1 MNENEIAGV
10 AETSAALI
18 LTDEAFTR
26 SSTRSSKYLVARKV
40 QAVDAVVD
48 TSKTVPCIVHVRVSC

>member
-1 MNENEIAGV
+1 MNETEIAEV

-26 SSTRSSKYLVARKV
+26 SSTKSSKYLVVRKV
-40 QAVDAVVD
+40 QVVDADVD
-48 TSKTVPCIVHVRVSC
+48 TSITVPCIVHVRMSC